1 MYYSLGAVGGKQTG
15 RSLIPGFDLP
25 KQASA
30 LAYIFVVTAN
40 RNTSW
45 LDQPAFCV

>member
-15 RSLIPGFDLP
+15 RSLIPGFDPP

-30 LAYIFVVTAN
+30 LAYIFVVAAH
-40 RNTSW
+40 RNTSR
-45 LDQPAFCV
+45 LNQPTF